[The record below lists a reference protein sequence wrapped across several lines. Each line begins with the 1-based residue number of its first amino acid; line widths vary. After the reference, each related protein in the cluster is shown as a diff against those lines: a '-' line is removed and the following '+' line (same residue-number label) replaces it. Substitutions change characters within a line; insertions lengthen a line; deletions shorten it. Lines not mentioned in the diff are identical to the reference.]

1 MKITFIQPKLQ
12 LGKVKCTVH
21 LSGKLGFSK
30 AAVKELGIS
39 DNSFIKLGINEEDQN
54 DNNLYMLVMGE
65 ESADAY
71 KINKA
76 GDYYYV
82 NTQHLLDKRG
92 IDYKNKK
99 VIYDI
104 ESFDYE
110 GVEMYKLTKREI
122 VRKK

>member
-30 AAVKELGIS
+30 AAVKELDIS

-54 DNNLYMLVMGE
+54 DNNLYMLVTGE

-92 IDYKNKK
+92 VDYKSKK

-104 ESFDYE
+104 ESFNYE
-110 GVEMYKLTKREI
+110 GTEMYKLRQREI
-122 VRKK
+122 ERKK